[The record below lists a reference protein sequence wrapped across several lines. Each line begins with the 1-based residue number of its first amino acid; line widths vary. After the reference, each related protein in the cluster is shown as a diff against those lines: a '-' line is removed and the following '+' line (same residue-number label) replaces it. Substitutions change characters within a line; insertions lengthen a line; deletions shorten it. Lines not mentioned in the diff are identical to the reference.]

1 MAPTP
6 ERYKEIQQALID
18 KRYLDGKATGVWGP
32 ESVNALKKFQGDQK
46 MAPTG
51 KLDSLSLIGLGLGTK
66 REPASAAPAPPAVS
80 PAFPPPP
87 TPPALSP
94 APAASSTPN
103 SNANPPVPAAASTP
117 PASE

>member
-18 KRYLDGKATGVWGP
+18 KHYLNGEATGVWSP

-51 KLDSLSLIGLGLGTK
+51 KLDSLSLIGLGLGPK
-66 REPASAAPAPPAVS
+66 REPASAAPA
-80 PAFPPPP
+80 PP

-94 APAASSTPN
+94 APAAASTPN
-103 SNANPPVPAAASTP
+103 SNANLPVPAASSTP